1 MAITPN
7 FGFPTPDDTDQ
18 VSDGAAAIRAL
29 GDAIDA
35 ALKALEDRVDILEE
49 E

>member
-1 MAITPN
+1 MAATPN
-7 FGFPTPDDTDQ
+7 FGWPTPDDNDL
-18 VSDGAAAIRAL
+18 VSAGAQAIRAL
-29 GDAIDA
+29 ADAIDA